1 MSELLDVPLRDKRP
15 TETLI
20 FKRLV
25 ELKIPSE
32 YAVIFPINLG
42 GKSPQLRALEG
53 MSTVSSYGEVK
64 LQDDFLDWLSLLT
77 LIEGSVFSYL

>member
-1 MSELLDVPLRDKRP
+1 MPLRSKRP

-20 FKRLV
+20 FKKLA

-53 MSTVSSYGEVK
+53 MSTVSTYGEVK